1 VPSSGSARL
10 VARNDKL
17 RAAVGWAPAIGLSE
31 GIARTIAWHRDSRH
45 ADGCPRTLGGDGNA
59 A

>member
-1 VPSSGSARL
+1 MKAIGHAILGDPKYGDEA
-10 VARNDKL
+10 
-17 RAAVGWAPAIGLSE
+17 AIGLSE

-45 ADGCPRTLGGDGNA
+45 ADGCPRTLDGDGNA